1 MGRSCPFACGPA
13 TGRNRRIS
21 LVAGR
26 PGAGPLTEPI
36 AATQPRRRQP
46 LLMPHCPPSREGGC
60 NPIRPHREWLRK
72 TENFLTCAGKRSGKP
87 SAILT
92 KGCLVLPID
101 VVIRQEFTTVFRDVN
116 WVTSSR
122 TGATGGNTI
131 SPICPSV
138 GFGWKCVIP
147 QPARNMMHGL
157 ESSHSPPEARD
168 TRYRVFQAM
177 PLAGRRVEEYPL

>member
-1 MGRSCPFACGPA
+1 MRRFQTISEFSHSLGRSCPFACGPA

-46 LLMPHCPPSREGGC
+46 LLMPHCRPSREGGC

-87 SAILT
+87 S
-92 KGCLVLPID
+92 
-101 VVIRQEFTTVFRDVN
+101 TVFRDVN